1 MIKELNMK
9 NKISR
14 RDLFVKGAKRT
25 AAAGFAA
32 ASLPQVLKGAS
43 DEELA
48 TLIDLRKCI
57 GCESCVYYCK
67 DANAQKYPEPL
78 KPFPEMYPRK
88 RVKAEDW
95 SDKRDETTRLTPYT
109 WLYIQR
115 VKVNYKGKEY
125 ELNIPRRCM
134 HCQNPPCANLCPWG
148 SAHKHANG
156 ITSIDS
162 SLCLGGAKCKDVCPW
177 RIPQR
182 QTGVGL
188 YLKLAPTLGG
198 NGVMYKCDRCLDKV
212 KNGEIPACITEC
224 PEGVQKI
231 GPRNEIVR
239 EAKAIAAEIGGFLY
253 GLEENGG
260 TNTIY
265 ISPVPFD
272 EIDKALDKGEGKP
285 HMKPVED
292 TMASA
297 DLLSKAMIIAPVA
310 GIAAAVGRNF
320 NVVKKIFGGDTE
332 NNG

>member
-1 MIKELNMK
+1 
-9 NKISR
+9 
-14 RDLFVKGAKRT
+14 
-25 AAAGFAA
+25 
-32 ASLPQVLKGAS
+32 
-43 DEELA
+43 
-48 TLIDLRKCI
+48 
-57 GCESCVYYCK
+57 
-67 DANAQKYPEPL
+67 
-78 KPFPEMYPRK
+78 
-88 RVKAEDW
+88 
-95 SDKRDETTRLTPYT
+95 
-109 WLYIQR
+109 
-115 VKVNYKGKEY
+115 
-125 ELNIPRRCM
+125 
-134 HCQNPPCANLCPWG
+134 
-148 SAHKHANG
+148 
-156 ITSIDS
+156 
-162 SLCLGGAKCKDVCPW
+162 
-177 RIPQR
+177 
-182 QTGVGL
+182 
-188 YLKLAPTLGG
+188 
-198 NGVMYKCDRCLDKV
+198 MYKCDRCLDKV